1 MRTGIVPGG
10 FERRIKMGTST
21 GYPYDFEKCVEFHGH
36 VCPGLAIGY
45 CAAKAG
51 LSALGVNHS
60 EDEEVVAIVENDSCA
75 VDAIQVITGC
85 TFGKGNL
92 FFRDWGKQVFTFF
105 DRSRAKAVRIALQSR
120 DLIHNEERRRLRMKI
135 DQRAATKEDEERYR
149 DLKEEGVLEI
159 IQRDPKD
166 FFKVEYVDIPE
177 PEEAKIV
184 ETTKC
189 ALCGEET
196 MTSKMVQSD
205 QGKICTGCKLK
216 A

>member
-1 MRTGIVPGG
+1 MGASSEYPSD
-10 FERRIKMGTST
+10 FIK
-21 GYPYDFEKCVEFHGH
+21 CIQFHGH

-45 CAAKAG
+45 SAAKAG

-75 VDAIQVITGC
+75 VDAIQVMTGC

-105 DRSRAKAVRIALQSR
+105 DRSRSKAVRIAMESR
-120 DLIHNEERRRLRMKI
+120 DLIHNDERRKLRIKI
-135 DQRAATKEDEERYR
+135 DQHLATKEDEERYR
-149 DLKEEGVLEI
+149 ELKEEGVLAL
-159 IQRDPKD
+159 IQRNPED
-166 FFKVEYVDIPE
+166 FFKIEFVDIPE

-189 ALCGEET
+189 ALCKEET
-196 MTSKMVQSD
+196 MTSKTVQSD
-205 QGKICTGCKLK
+205 QGKICMGCNLN